1 MTVQG
6 LNSCDSTVVVLN
18 LEDDT
23 MARSY
28 LLNDTY
34 NEVTDRI
41 VAALEQ
47 GVAPWVCPWRRDS
60 GGDGGRPHN
69 GASYPLGQPHPAVR

>member
-1 MTVQG
+1 
-6 LNSCDSTVVVLN
+6 
-18 LEDDT
+18 